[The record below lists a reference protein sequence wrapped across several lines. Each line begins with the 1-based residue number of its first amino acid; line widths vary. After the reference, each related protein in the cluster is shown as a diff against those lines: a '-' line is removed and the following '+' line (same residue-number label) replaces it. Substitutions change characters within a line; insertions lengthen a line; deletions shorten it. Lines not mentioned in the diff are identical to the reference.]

1 MLPEGDY
8 KDNPQLVIIKD
19 KEKGGN
25 EHVFVSSIAC
35 GGNHNLALTRDGEV
49 RFGNIQSITDF

>member
-49 RFGNIQSITDF
+49 RFGNYTM